1 MINNDPIPDDLELLD
16 LVAEGRNALAAPATE
31 RVHATLKVLPPLVH
45 ALDRVAQYQHDVRT
59 LRFELVQALRTFREA
74 VWDAQKRH
82 PEVTHNAAKVHRALA
97 DLTILLDRL
106 AALLHTP

>member
-1 MINNDPIPDDLELLD
+1 MS
-16 LVAEGRNALAAPATE
+16 GAPAGTILE
-31 RVHATLKVLPPLVH
+31 GGIGGTIFYDTRVDRD

-74 VWDAQKRH
+74 VWDAQRRH
-82 PEVTHNAAKVHRALA
+82 PEVTYNAAKVHRALA